1 MPELYAH
8 KIVVPS
14 DISSAAYFI
23 VLGCICENSEIIL
36 KNVGINPT
44 RTGILDALLAM
55 GANIHVKN
63 ETIINGEKIGDII
76 VTSSKLHG
84 TTIGGAEIP
93 RLIDEIPVLAVAGC
107 FAQGT
112 TIIKDAQELKVK
124 ESNRIKTIIAELKK
138 FGANITETDDG
149 MIIQGGTPLKG
160 CTVESH
166 QDHRIAMAMAVAG
179 MCASGQTEIRNAE
192 CVTISF
198 PNFFDLLL
206 K

>member
-1 MPELYAH
+1 
-8 KIVVPS
+8 
-14 DISSAAYFI
+14 
-23 VLGCICENSEIIL
+23 
-36 KNVGINPT
+36 
-44 RTGILDALLAM
+44 
-55 GANIHVKN
+55 
-63 ETIINGEKIGDII
+63 
-76 VTSSKLHG
+76 
-84 TTIGGAEIP
+84 
-93 RLIDEIPVLAVAGC
+93 
-107 FAQGT
+107 
-112 TIIKDAQELKVK
+112 
-124 ESNRIKTIIAELKK
+124 
-138 FGANITETDDG
+138 